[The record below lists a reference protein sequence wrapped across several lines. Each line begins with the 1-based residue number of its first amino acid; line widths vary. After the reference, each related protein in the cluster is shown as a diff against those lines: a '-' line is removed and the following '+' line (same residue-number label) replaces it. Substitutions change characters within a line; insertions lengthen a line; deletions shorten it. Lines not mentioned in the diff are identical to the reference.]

1 MTLTTRSI
9 ARPSAVAAL
18 LLALGPA
25 GAALAQDGGESNA
38 VTFFQQFFLPEDP
51 LGLVVVWLLILLSF
65 VSLSFTGSLAVMY
78 RRAKLI
84 PPDLRDR
91 LEELLG
97 SGSTEKFRQALDLA
111 KQNHTYLAK
120 LTYAGLSEAPQG
132 YNAMELA
139 VVETGDAET
148 AKALR
153 PLEYLNVLGNIA
165 PMLGLFGT
173 VYGMIAAFQ
182 SLVASGGSPDPAELA
197 AGIGTALVTTFWGL
211 VVAIPA
217 LAAYAVLRNRVDA
230 LTADG
235 VVEAEAL
242 IRPFKKSRS
251 KSRGKDK
258 DKGKGGDKDKPFA
271 KPAAKADEADDDA
284 DTVDIEDDASEDEKA
299 KRAADGSMMGGSM
312 MGRPVPNPE

>member
-1 MTLTTRSI
+1 VPPRLPL
-9 ARPSAVAAL
+9 AAAL
-18 LLALGPA
+18 L
-25 GAALAQDGGESNA
+25 ALAPAAAANA
-38 VTFFQQFFLPEDP
+38 QAPQGPNAITFFQQFFLPNDP
-51 LGLVVVWLLILLSF
+51 LGLVVVWLLILMSF
-65 VSLSFTGSLAVMY
+65 VSLSFTGSLLVRH
-78 RRAKLI
+78 RRSRLI
-84 PPDLRDR
+84 PPDFRDR
-91 LEELLG
+91 MEELLT
-97 SGSTEKFRQALDLA
+97 SASTEKFRQALDLA
-111 KQNHTYLAK
+111 RQNHAYLGK
-120 LTYAGLSEAPQG
+120 LTYAALREAPQG
-132 YNAMELA
+132 YSSMELA
-139 VVETGDAET
+139 IVETGDAET

-182 SLVASGGSPDPAELA
+182 SLVESGGSPDPASLA

-235 VVEAEAL
+235 VVEAERL
-242 IRPFKKSRS
+242 IRPFRRAKSRP
-251 KSRGKDK
+251 RA
-258 DKGKGGDKDKPFA
+258 KDKPFA
-271 KPAAKADEADDDA
+271 KPPAKPGDPADTA
-284 DTVDIEDDASEDEKA
+284 DTVSIQDEPDDAA

>member
-1 MTLTTRSI
+1 MTLLSPRSLTRT
-9 ARPSAVAAL
+9 AAAVAAV
-18 LLALGPA
+18 ASA
-25 GAALAQDGGESNA
+25 GFASAQDAGGTSA
-38 VTFFQQFFLPEDP
+38 VTFFQQFFLPGDT
-51 LGLVVVWLLILLSF
+51 LGLVVVWLLIVMSF
-65 VSLSFTGSLAVMY
+65 VSLSFTGSLAVYY
-78 RRAKLI
+78 RRARLI
-84 PPDLRDR
+84 PPDLLER
-91 LEELLG
+91 LEELLT
-97 SGSTEKFRQALDLA
+97 SGSTEKFRQAIDLT
-111 KQNHTYLAK
+111 KQNHTYLSK
-120 LTYAGLSEAPQG
+120 LTHAALREAPQG

-182 SLVASGGSPDPAELA
+182 GLVASGGSADPATLA

-211 VVAIPA
+211 IVAIPA

-235 VVEAEAL
+235 VVEAERL
-242 IRPFKKSRS
+242 IRPFKKSRG
-251 KSRGKDK
+251 KSRGGDR
-258 DKGKGGDKDKPFA
+258 DKDKPFG
-271 KPAAKADEADDDA
+271 KPAAKPAVAAAESDADAVSIDDA
-284 DTVDIEDDASEDEKA
+284 TEEDTT

>member
-1 MTLTTRSI
+1 MNPLAPRTLV
-9 ARPSAVAAL
+9 ALAAAPVALAVAGVAS
-18 LLALGPA
+18 
-25 GAALAQDGGESNA
+25 AQDASST
-38 VTFFQQFFLPEDP
+38 VSFFQQFFLPGDT
-51 LGLVVVWLLILLSF
+51 LGLVVVWLLILMSF
-65 VSLSFTGSLAVMY
+65 VSLSFTGSLAVYY
-78 RRAKLI
+78 RRTRLI
-84 PPDLRDR
+84 PPDFVERV
-91 LEELLG
+91 EELLS
-97 SGSTEKFRQALDLA
+97 SGSTEKFRQAIDLT
-111 KQNHTYLAK
+111 KQNHTYVSK
-120 LTYAGLSEAPQG
+120 LTYAALREAPQG

-182 SLVASGGSPDPAELA
+182 ALVSAGGSADPATLA

-235 VVEAEAL
+235 VVEAERL
-242 IRPFKKSRS
+242 IRPFKKARS
-251 KSRGKDK
+251 KARPGKDK
-258 DKGKGGDKDKPFA
+258 AFN
-271 KPAAKADEADDDA
+271 KPAAPAGDA
-284 DTVDIEDDASEDEKA
+284 PSEETEEDRA

-312 MGRPVPNPE
+312 MGRPVVNPE